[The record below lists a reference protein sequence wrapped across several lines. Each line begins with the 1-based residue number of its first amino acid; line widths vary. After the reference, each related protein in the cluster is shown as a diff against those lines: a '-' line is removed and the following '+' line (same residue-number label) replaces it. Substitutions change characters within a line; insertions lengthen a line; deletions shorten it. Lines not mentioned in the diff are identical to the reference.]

1 MCLWV
6 YDRNAGIMPDNDIA
20 ENSQED
26 ISVLFVLDVPETAEQ
41 LDAFMSAFHSVPNI
55 FMLHPTRNLRERL
68 QIPDRE
74 QFKKLYVSLA
84 GMTSAPVS
92 ENEVVARLQ
101 KQTSLSER
109 MLLKV
114 LDVFEELA
122 FIQRDEGQ
130 ITFIPKPEK
139 KPLDASRH
147 FRELSDLADMEQ
159 HLLHAGTEQL
169 TQWMMSRTKGVS

>member
-1 MCLWV
+1 
-6 YDRNAGIMPDNDIA
+6 
-20 ENSQED
+20 
-26 ISVLFVLDVPETAEQ
+26 
-41 LDAFMSAFHSVPNI
+41 
-55 FMLHPTRNLRERL
+55 
-68 QIPDRE
+68 
-74 QFKKLYVSLA
+74 
-84 GMTSAPVS
+84 MTSAPVS

-139 KPLDASRH
+139 SR
-147 FRELSDLADMEQ
+147 
-159 HLLHAGTEQL
+159 
-169 TQWMMSRTKGVS
+169 WMLPVTSVN